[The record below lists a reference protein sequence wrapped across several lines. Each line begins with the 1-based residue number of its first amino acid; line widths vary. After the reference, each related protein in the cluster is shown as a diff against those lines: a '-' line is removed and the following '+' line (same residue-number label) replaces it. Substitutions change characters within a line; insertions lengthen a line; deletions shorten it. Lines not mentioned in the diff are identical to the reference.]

1 MFEVT
6 GVLRGTNK
14 AGGQDLW
21 TPSPEVSPPGGVK
34 FQLHKAEWFKSTQ
47 RLLNFYNFTFPTV
60 CSVKEI
66 VLVDGE
72 SLLSV

>member
-14 AGGQDLW
+14 AGAQDCEPLVQK
-21 TPSPEVSPPGGVK
+21 SAPGSVK
-34 FQLHKAEWFKSTQ
+34 LQLHKSTQ
-47 RLLNFYNFTFPTV
+47 QLLNFYIFTFPTAY
-60 CSVKEI
+60 SVKEI
-66 VLVDGE
+66 VLVDWK